1 MRITERLRGRAAA
14 AQRLR
19 RLAREPLC
27 VDCKGR
33 GITTAS
39 TVPDHVPLSK
49 GGTDTTATFAAYVLT
64 VIVTEQ
70 QNSLAIAR
78 CNRSVLMAGQCSAR
92 SPKTLC

>member
-1 MRITERLRGRAAA
+1 MRITERLRGRAAV

-27 VDCKGR
+27 VDCKAR

-49 GGTDTTATFAAYVLT
+49 GGTDTDSNIRCLCADCHRDRTA
-64 VIVTEQ
+64 EQ
-70 QNSLAIAR
+70 FGYRKVQQIGIDGWP
-78 CNRSVLMAGQCSAR
+78 V
-92 SPKTLC
+92 